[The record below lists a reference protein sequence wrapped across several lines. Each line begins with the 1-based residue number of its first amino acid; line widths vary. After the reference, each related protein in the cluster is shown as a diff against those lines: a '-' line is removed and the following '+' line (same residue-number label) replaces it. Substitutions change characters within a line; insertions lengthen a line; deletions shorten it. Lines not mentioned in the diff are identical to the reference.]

1 MVFLATKVIIL
12 PWLGSRKEA
21 AMLLTIFY
29 HKGCIKSRFLRSALR
44 MMDWELREA
53 DAADPKYQSELIQL
67 KSSAGA
73 GITPIIP
80 AIYTTEAYSHELY
93 PMIEYLNE
101 RSPDG
106 MYPADL
112 PTRLFARTLIHR
124 VLRNLSALWPAYQE
138 TSDPKP
144 LLAYYDEIEE
154 LVADVVR
161 NRDSWRVLEG
171 RPTFLEMLFF
181 AVLVE
186 IAKHRP
192 MTNKTIA
199 PWYKELASDPRLQ
212 SLVLEADQ

>member
-1 MVFLATKVIIL
+1 
-12 PWLGSRKEA
+12 
-21 AMLLTIFY
+21 
-29 HKGCIKSRFLRSALR
+29 
-44 MMDWELREA
+44 
-53 DAADPKYQSELIQL
+53 
-67 KSSAGA
+67 
-73 GITPIIP
+73 
-80 AIYTTEAYSHELY
+80 
-93 PMIEYLNE
+93 
-101 RSPDG
+101 
-106 MYPADL
+106 
-112 PTRLFARTLIHR
+112 
-124 VLRNLSALWPAYQE
+124 YQE